1 MGITYQST
9 VVSAPVEKI
18 WAAIRNFHDMSWA
31 ASVITSLEV
40 KGSLPGEKVG
50 AKRLLN
56 GVFHET
62 LLELDD
68 SGNLIRYRIDEGPSP
83 VSSNDVKNYE
93 GLLHLLPVTEDG
105 ATFVEWSSSWQNN
118 DHDCAEFCHG
128 IYVALL
134 ADLKQHFS

>member
-1 MGITYQST
+1 MGMTYQSI
-9 VVSAPVEKI
+9 VVDAPVEKV
-18 WAAIRNFHDMSWA
+18 WAGIRNFHDMSYA
-31 ASVITSLEV
+31 ANVITSLEAV
-40 KGSLPGEKVG
+40 GSLPGNKVG

-68 SGNLIRYRIDEGPSP
+68 GGRVIRYRIDEGPPP
-83 VSSNDVKNYE
+83 VSSSDVQNYV
-93 GLLHLLPVTEDG
+93 GMVRLLPVTEDG
-105 ATFVEWSSSWQNN
+105 GTFVEWSSSWQNN